1 MPGPTFPFDF
11 RPDSG
16 FSVSTG
22 NFTVPADV
30 YVQASCV
37 SSTTA
42 LVVDGTTIL
51 LGMDAPD
58 VDAEGSWNINS
69 GETSLHTNT
78 TGQSQEITVMIEN
91 TNGTGIIKVDD
102 GAGDY
107 TIFDTGVEGLLT
119 YTFFLPD
126 SATIDADHVSG
137 NPYTGEFTIS
147 GKTIQ
152 AREISSHIFWAPTGT
167 TINGGRKAIAE
178 YNE

>member
-1 MPGPTFPFDF
+1 MPGPTFPFDH

-78 TGQSQEITVMIEN
+78 TGQSKEITVMIQN
-91 TNGTGIIKVDD
+91 TTGTRIITVDN

-107 TIFDTGVEGLLT
+107 TFFDTGAATLLT
-119 YTFFLPD
+119 SPSSLP
-126 SATIDADHVSG
+126 SPATTAAHHARRDRGASQRPEHAEPLVTPHGVTRAPVPNQRLDHV
-137 NPYTGEFTIS
+137 PTPD
-147 GKTIQ
+147 
-152 AREISSHIFWAPTGT
+152 APT
-167 TINGGRKAIAE
+167 
-178 YNE
+178 